1 MEDPVK
7 PCYAENPF
15 HKQRKST
22 VFVEETD
29 SDSKG
34 VKRVIFK
41 DKNNN
46 YKGIQVSETVANI
59 LHPSPK

>member
-34 VKRVIFK
+34 VKRVILK
-41 DKNNN
+41 IKIIITKV
-46 YKGIQVSETVANI
+46 YRSQRPWPEKGT
-59 LHPSPK
+59 